1 MTDRSAKYWSDILV
15 AIEEIRAFVVGV
27 DTLNAYVR
35 DLKTKRA
42 VERSLAIIGEAM
54 NLLTKLDPDLKV
66 PSARAIVGMRNRLIH
81 SYDNVD
87 DKIVWEVVR
96 VDLPELEAVA
106 LKHLPT
112 IE

>member
-1 MTDRSAKYWSDILV
+1 MDRSAKYWSDILES
-15 AIEEIRAFVVGV
+15 INEIRSFVQGL

-42 VERSLAIIGEAM
+42 VERNLAIIGEAM
-54 NLLTKLDPDLKV
+54 NVLTKQKPELKV

-106 LKHLPT
+106 RKHLPPVS
-112 IE
+112 

>member
-1 MTDRSAKYWSDILV
+1 MDRSAKYWSDILE
-15 AIEEIRAFVVGV
+15 AANEIRTFVEGV

-42 VERSLAIIGEAM
+42 VERNLAIIGEAM
-54 NLLTKLDPDLKV
+54 NLLTKLDPELKV
-66 PSARAIVGMRNRLIH
+66 QSARAIVGMRNRLIH

-96 VDLPELEAVA
+96 VDLLELEAVA
-106 LKHLPT
+106 RKSLSSLH
-112 IE
+112 